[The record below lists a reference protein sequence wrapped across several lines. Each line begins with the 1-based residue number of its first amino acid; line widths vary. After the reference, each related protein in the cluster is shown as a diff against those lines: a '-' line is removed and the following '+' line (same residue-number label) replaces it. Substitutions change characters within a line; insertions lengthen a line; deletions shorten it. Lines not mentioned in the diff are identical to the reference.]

1 MANFGMYEW
10 KRGVKLKGDDGRT
23 PIEGVDFVIPK
34 AIKGEDGKT
43 PIKGTDYFTD
53 EEISSIKES
62 ITPVKGRDYFDGN
75 NGSPDTGFDIV
86 DKISKLEGDDRL
98 SFDVLKDTP
107 TFQQLRKD
115 ISSRDYDLVE
125 LKDVSVSS
133 PSNGQVLK
141 YNSSTGKWGNGT
153 DSSNAPGGADKQVQ
167 FNDGGIFG
175 TDADFTYDKDTN
187 TLSISGGI
195 LSVNEIVDATWN
207 GDVITLDKGG
217 TGQNLNDPNADSLM
231 GWDDTDGSVGFWSLG
246 DGLVYDHTTHTLSVD
261 DLFVKI
267 EGDTMTGDLVGTD
280 FVKTRSGTIT
290 RTGDYISSIE
300 KTGGRTVTI
309 TRDGSN
315 YITSAT
321 DGTRTW
327 TFTRNGSN
335 QITSWSVA

>member
-1 MANFGMYEW
+1 MYEW
-10 KRGVKLKGDDGRT
+10 KRGVKLKGEDGKT
-23 PIEGVDFVIPK
+23 PVEGVDFVIPEPM
-34 AIKGEDGKT
+34 KGEDGKT

-53 EEISSIKES
+53 DEISSFKES
-62 ITPVKGRDYFDGN
+62 VTPVKGRDYFDGAD
-75 NGSPDTGFDIV
+75 GSPDTGNDIV
-86 DKISKLEGDDRL
+86 NKISKLKGDDRL

-125 LKDVSVSS
+125 LKDVSITS

-141 YNSSTGKWGNGT
+141 YNSSTNIWENGV
-153 DSSNAPGGADKQVQ
+153 DSSGAPGGADTQVQ
-167 FNDGGIFG
+167 FNDGGAFG
-175 TDADFTYDKDTN
+175 VDADFTYNKTTN
-187 TLSISGGI
+187 TLAISGGI
-195 LSVNEIVDATWN
+195 LSVNEIVDATWS
-207 GDVITLDKGG
+207 GDLITLGKGG
-217 TGQNLNDPNADSLM
+217 TGQNLNDPNADSIM

-246 DGLVYDHTTHTLSVD
+246 NGLIYDHQSHTMGVD

-267 EGDTMTGDLVGTD
+267 EGDTMDGDLVGTD

-309 TRDGSN
+309 TRDADN
-315 YITSAT
+315 FITSAN
-321 DGTRTW
+321 DGTRSW